1 MTDDQQ
7 TADILLVTG
16 GPLTFQGDL
25 DKALQKGYRPLGNL
39 TMAAT
44 MHGFLFGLL
53 VSRPTIAMPELDA
66 IILEEHARGIEF
78 TRKMMLE
85 QEP

>member
-1 MTDDQQ
+1 MTNDQQ

-25 DKALQKGYRPLGNL
+25 GEALQKGYRPLGNL
-39 TMAAT
+39 TLAI
-44 MHGFLFGLL
+44 
-53 VSRPTIAMPELDA
+53 PPLDA
-66 IILEEHARGIEF
+66 LILEEHARGIEF

-85 QEP
+85 QES